1 MKNLSLFLIFVL
13 FSCQNSIKPLLLAP
27 VFSDHMVL
35 QQKSDVS
42 IWGSTS
48 PNQDVFVEASWDEKV
63 ITKSDKDG
71 EWNIKIKTPSYG
83 GPYNISFISLKD
95 SILLKDIL
103 IGEVWLA
110 SGQSNMQWKLSN
122 RLVNQQQEIAN
133 ANYNQIRMFTVPLDL
148 TGVKIKNS
156 KWKISNSENV
166 KSFSAVGYFFA
177 RRLHV
182 DLNIP
187 IGIINTSWGG
197 TRVEAWT
204 SLKKLSTL
212 NATKDII
219 SNLDLNADNNQNNKK
234 VNDANAYSILFKKML
249 FTVLPYGIRG
259 AIWYQ
264 GEANVGN
271 YEEYNELF
279 PAMIE
284 DWRERW
290 GYDFPFYYV
299 QIAPFNY
306 GEGKLSH
313 ELRDVQRKSL
323 KTKNTGMTVTMDIG
337 EANDIHPANKQD
349 VGNRLALLALD
360 NDYGYDLV
368 SSGPL
373 YKNHEL
379 HNDYIDIDFDS
390 KGSGLLGIRNL
401 EGFEIAGSDGVFE
414 NAQAII
420 VDNKVRVSSGKVDNP
435 TQARYAWKNVFDGT
449 LFNKEGLPAS
459 SFITNK

>member
-1 MKNLSLFLIFVL
+1 ML
-13 FSCQNSIKPLLLAP
+13 
-27 VFSDHMVL
+27 D
-35 QQKSDVS
+35 DV
-42 IWGSTS
+42 
-48 PNQDVFVEASWDEKV
+48 
-63 ITKSDKDG
+63 
-71 EWNIKIKTPSYG
+71 
-83 GPYNISFISLKD
+83 
-95 SILLKDIL
+95 L

-122 RLVNQQQEIAN
+122 RLVNQEQEIAN

-148 TGVKIKNS
+148 TGEQIKNS
-156 KWKISNSENV
+156 KWKVSNSENV

-197 TRVEAWT
+197 TRVEAWI
-204 SLKKLSTL
+204 SLEKLRTL

-219 SNLDLNADNNQNNKK
+219 SNLDLNTENNKK
-234 VNDANAYSILFKKML
+234 VNDANAYSILYKKML
-249 FTVLPYGIRG
+249 SPVLPYGIRG

-290 GYDFPFYYV
+290 GYNFPFYYV

-306 GEGKLSH
+306 EAGKLSY

-323 KTKNTGMTVTMDIG
+323 KTKNTGMAVTMDIG

-390 KGSGLLGIRNL
+390 KGSGLLGIRKL

-414 NAQAII
+414 NAKAII
-420 VDNKVRVSSGKVDNP
+420 IDNKVRISSSKVDNP
-435 TQARYAWKNVFDGT
+435 KQVRYAWKNVFDGT